1 MKRLTY
7 LLGLAT
13 LLAGSLLAACGEST
27 PAVSGPA
34 ASATATPATAPRS
47 AQEDDIREAVFRY
60 QFGKNSSGQQQ
71 NAGVYCLEIL
81 PRDLSKEPMDSNYNV
96 QPLDPGEAF
105 MKRFA
110 GNKPAV
116 KKGSECSQSFD
127 GVKDKAMG
135 ASGLVFRV
143 ENIRWLKDAE
153 VEVGGGYFE
162 GGASGSGNV
171 FKVAREG
178 NKWVVKEDRML
189 WIS

>member
-7 LLGLAT
+7 SLGLAA
-13 LLAGSLLAACGEST
+13 LFAGSLLAACRENT

-47 AQEDDIREAVFRY
+47 AQEDDIREVVFRY
-60 QFGKNSSGQQQ
+60 QFGKNASGQQQ
-71 NAGVYCLEIL
+71 NTGVYCLEIV
-81 PRDLSKEPMDSNYNV
+81 PRDLGK
-96 QPLDPGEAF
+96 QPIDPDYSVNPVDPGEAF

-110 GNKPAV
+110 GNQPAV
-116 KKGSECSQSFD
+116 KKGSECSQSVD
-127 GVKDKAMG
+127 GVKDKATG

-143 ENIRWLKDAE
+143 ENIRWLKDTE

-162 GGASGSGNV
+162 GGLSASGNV
-171 FKVAREG
+171 FKVAKES